1 MSFKTLANLAEEK
14 LPEELWR
21 KYDTALPQEWV
32 DEMIKLGADPR
43 GQMVWLYDGGSVF
56 GRPYPLTDAAK
67 IMILLYNKETGY
79 DYPNDWLV

>member
-32 DEMIKLGADPR
+32 DEMIKMAEENIRSCLRTIIIFDDIVEGDSIDAVLVD
-43 GQMVWLYDGGSVF
+43 SV
-56 GRPYPLTDAAK
+56 
-67 IMILLYNKETGY
+67 EE
-79 DYPNDWLV
+79 